1 VSAYG
6 YPFEMYHTSALGTG
20 LPDYWLRGKAGTM
33 PGYFSKV
40 IIIPEIKMGTC
51 MHRNIS
57 HYGQ

>member
-1 VSAYG
+1 
-6 YPFEMYHTSALGTG
+6 MYHTSALGTG

-40 IIIPEIKMGTC
+40 IIVPEIKMGTC

-57 HYGQ
+57 RFRW